1 MQFARGPVV
10 APPDPTTPRG
20 AAPTTAAVLRTT
32 RLFAGLDDAA
42 IDELGRQARLRAF
55 RRGETVF
62 LAGEPGDCLY
72 AVVSGLVKLFV
83 TSARGD
89 ELVLATAGPGD
100 AFGELSLIDEGG
112 RSASAEAVESSSLVV
127 VDRTSFIDLIHQ
139 RPELVERLLVTLGGL
154 VRRITD
160 QAGDLV
166 FLDLHGRVAKLLLH
180 LVADQAGGARTDVDI
195 PFSQSDLA
203 RMVGA
208 SRQTVNQILRS
219 FQAAGYIDLK
229 GRSLK
234 ILRVDSL
241 QQRAAD

>member
-1 MQFARGPVV
+1 M
-10 APPDPTTPRG
+10 
-20 AAPTTAAVLRTT
+20 
-32 RLFAGLDDAA
+32 
-42 IDELGRQARLRAF
+42 
-55 RRGETVF
+55 
-62 LAGEPGDCLY
+62 
-72 AVVSGLVKLFV
+72 
-83 TSARGD
+83 
-89 ELVLATAGPGD
+89 
-100 AFGELSLIDEGG
+100 
-112 RSASAEAVESSSLVV
+112 
-127 VDRTSFIDLIHQ
+127 
-139 RPELVERLLVTLGGL
+139 TLGGL